1 MDSEID
7 DKRTSMND
15 CCPCSFSLEE
25 IDKQSEVLSK
35 GRMWHPALVTIEI
48 KKIEMVVQVKCDKTA
63 HLGLNVTNVRN
74 IVHVDLDPVETER
87 NIVHVQVKCDKT
99 AH

>member
-1 MDSEID
+1 
-7 DKRTSMND
+7 
-15 CCPCSFSLEE
+15 
-25 IDKQSEVLSK
+25 
-35 GRMWHPALVTIEI
+35 MWHPALVTIVV

-63 HLGLNVTNVRN
+63 HLGLNVTNVRS